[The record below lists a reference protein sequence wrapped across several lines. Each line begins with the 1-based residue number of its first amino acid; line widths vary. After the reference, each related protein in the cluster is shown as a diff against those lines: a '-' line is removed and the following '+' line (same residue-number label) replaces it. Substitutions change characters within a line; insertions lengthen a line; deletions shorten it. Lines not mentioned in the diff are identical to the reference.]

1 MRIQPRNAAAVSLG
15 FAAIAAVV
23 GIVLGVTSL
32 LEWMVGGH
40 ALHAALNARHLSLN
54 PMTAVCFVCSGAAL
68 WLARE
73 SRRSRARDAAR
84 VLMAAIVVVI
94 TLSKVVDLFP
104 HVTLPIDELLFRHQ
118 IRVSEAQGG
127 DPSKGKVGMAPNTA
141 AGLLFVGLSLLLF
154 EFKPIGRARLS
165 TIFALLAA
173 SIALLAL
180 IGYMYH
186 VQVLAGMP
194 KYIAM
199 AINTAVGL
207 LMVSIGIL
215 CVRPNRQPIAI
226 LVSGTAGGVVARRL
240 VPVAIAV
247 PLLLGWGR
255 LWAERKNYF
264 DTGVGV
270 MLFAMAI
277 VAVFLTLIWWIAR
290 ALYRLDLE
298 RARAEALAADNYQLM
313 RTLIDNLPDRI
324 YAKDRE
330 SRFLIDNAAH
340 RKVLGASTPEEIRGK
355 TDLDFFPP
363 DVARPFFEEEQRIV
377 ATGQGIED
385 QEQQRKNRT
394 GEERWV
400 TVTKVPFRNAQGDI
414 AGIVGI
420 THDVTA
426 IKHAQS
432 MLHEQNEMLQ
442 QSMRSE
448 KDAHETL
455 KRTQSQLVQNEKLA
469 SLGQMVAGVAHEINN
484 PLSFVANNV
493 AVLQRDLKAL
503 GQLLEMY
510 RQADDSITEKQ
521 PELSA
526 EIKDLAERVDLAY
539 TLPNLQEL
547 LTRSREG
554 LRRIQ
559 QIVKDLRDFARLDE
573 ADLHEVDLNDGIQ
586 STANIVLGLAKKKR
600 VKVEMDLQ
608 PLPTV
613 SCYPAKLNQVVM
625 NLIANAIQASH
636 EGGTVTV
643 RSRRNGDDTIL
654 IEVADQ
660 GTGIPQRIRDRIF
673 DPFFTTKP
681 PGEGT
686 GLGLSISYGIVQD
699 HGGRIDVQSEEGKG
713 STFTIT
719 LPVGKA
725 EPNR

>member
-1 MRIQPRNAAAVSLG
+1 MNDQPRNAAGLPLSYASIEPRNAVAVSVAFAE
-15 FAAIAAVV
+15 FAAVAAVAI
-23 GIVLGVTSL
+23 GTTALLGWLIGSRSFKDF
-32 LEWMVGGH
+32 
-40 ALHAALNARHLSLN
+40 LHDYHLSLN
-54 PMTAVCFVCSGAAL
+54 PMTAVCFICGGLALWCAREPSRIRGASGARVI
-68 WLARE
+68 LAG
-73 SRRSRARDAAR
+73 A
-84 VLMAAIVVVI
+84 VVVI
-94 TLSKVVDLFP
+94 TVLKVLDLMP
-104 HVTLPIDELLFRHQ
+104 GIAIRVDELLFPSQ
-118 IRVSEAQGG
+118 IGVIH
-127 DPSKGKVGMAPNTA
+127 MAPNTA
-141 AGLLFVGLSLLLF
+141 VGLLLTGLSLLLL
-154 EFKPIGRARLS
+154 EIKPFGRLRLS
-165 TIFALLAA
+165 TILALLA
-173 SIALLAL
+173 IVVALLA
-180 IGYMYH
+180 ITGYMYG
-186 VQVLAGMP
+186 VQVLYGMP

-199 AINTAVGL
+199 AINTAGGL
-207 LMVSIGIL
+207 LLVSLGIL
-215 CVRPNRQPIAI
+215 CARPHRQPIAV

-240 VPVAIAV
+240 VPVAILV
-247 PLLLGWGR
+247 PLLLGWAR
-255 LWAERKNYF
+255 LWAERRNYF

-270 MLFAMAI
+270 MLFALAI
-277 VAVFLTLIWWIAR
+277 LGVFLTLIWWIAR
-290 ALYRLDLE
+290 ALYRLDIE
-298 RARAEALAADNYQLM
+298 RARAEAQAADQFQLM

-324 YAKDRE
+324 YAKDRQ
-330 SRFLIDNAAH
+330 SRFLIDNEAH
-340 RKVLGASTPEEIRGK
+340 RKVLGATSPAEILGK
-355 TDLDFFPP
+355 TDLNFFPP
-363 DVARPFFEEEQRIV
+363 EVAKPFFEEEQRII
-377 ATGQGIED
+377 ATGKGIED
-385 QEQQRKNRT
+385 QEQQRRSRT

-400 TVTKVPFRNAQGDI
+400 TVTKVPFRNAHGEI

-420 THDVTA
+420 THDVTT
-426 IKHAQS
+426 IKQAQA

-442 QSMRSE
+442 QSMKSE
-448 KDAHETL
+448 REAHDTL

-510 RQADDSITEKQ
+510 RQADKSIEEKQ

-526 EIKDLAERVDLAY
+526 EIRDLAERVDLGY

-608 PLPTV
+608 PLPTI

-636 EGGTVTV
+636 EGGKVTV
-643 RSRRNGDDTIL
+643 RSRRNGDDTVV
-654 IEVADQ
+654 IEVADE

-699 HGGRIDVQSEEGKG
+699 HGGRIDVRSEEGKG

-719 LPVGKA
+719 LPTHRA
-725 EPNR
+725 

>member
-1 MRIQPRNAAAVSLG
+1 MKIQPRNAVAVSVIFAE
-15 FAAIAAVV
+15 FAAIVATMIGATALLGWLIGSAAFK
-23 GIVLGVTSL
+23 TF
-32 LEWMVGGH
+32 
-40 ALHAALNARHLSLN
+40 LHDHHLSLN
-54 PMTAVCFVCSGAAL
+54 PMTAVCFISGGMAL
-68 WLARE
+68 WFADE
-73 SRRSRARDAAR
+73 SSRTRARDR
-84 VLMAAIVVVI
+84 VRVVLAGIVVVI
-94 TLSKVVDLFP
+94 TLLKLLDLMP
-104 HVTLPIDELLFRHQ
+104 GIAIRVDELLFPRQ
-118 IRVSEAQGG
+118 IGVIH
-127 DPSKGKVGMAPNTA
+127 MAPNTA
-141 AGLLFVGLSLLLF
+141 AGLFLVGLSLLLL
-154 EFKPIGRARLS
+154 ELKPLGRVRLS
-165 TIFALLAA
+165 TTLALLGIVVALLAMT
-173 SIALLAL
+173 
-180 IGYMYH
+180 GYMYG
-186 VQVLAGMP
+186 VQVLYGMP
-194 KYIAM
+194 SYIAM
-199 AINTAVGL
+199 AINTAAGL
-207 LMVSIGIL
+207 MFVSLGIL
-215 CVRPNRQPIAI
+215 CARPRRQPIAV

-247 PLLLGWGR
+247 PLLLGWAR
-255 LWAERKNYF
+255 LWAERRNFF
-264 DTGVGV
+264 DTGAGV
-270 MLFAMAI
+270 MLFALAI
-277 VAVFLTLIWWIAR
+277 IAVFLTLIWWIAR

-324 YAKDRE
+324 YAKDRD
-330 SRFLIDNAAH
+330 SRFLIDNEAH
-340 RKVLGASTPEEIRGK
+340 RKVLGATRPQDILGK

-363 DVARPFFEEEQRIV
+363 EIAKPFFEEERQII
-377 ATGQGIED
+377 ATGRGIED
-385 QEQQRKNRT
+385 QEQQRRSRT

-400 TVTKVPFRNAQGDI
+400 TVTKVPFRNAQGEI

-432 MLHEQNEMLQ
+432 LLHEQNEMLQ

-448 KDAHETL
+448 KDAHDSL

-510 RQADDSITEKQ
+510 RQADGSIQEKQ

-526 EIKDLAERVDLAY
+526 EIQGLAERVDLAY

-600 VKVEMDLQ
+600 VKVEMDLK

-643 RSRRNGDDTIL
+643 RSRRNGDDTI
-654 IEVADQ
+654 IIQVADQ
-660 GTGIPQRIRDRIF
+660 GTGIPQKIRDRIF

-699 HGGRIDVQSEEGKG
+699 HGGQIEVDSEEGRG

-719 LPVGKA
+719 LPTHRRA
-725 EPNR
+725 